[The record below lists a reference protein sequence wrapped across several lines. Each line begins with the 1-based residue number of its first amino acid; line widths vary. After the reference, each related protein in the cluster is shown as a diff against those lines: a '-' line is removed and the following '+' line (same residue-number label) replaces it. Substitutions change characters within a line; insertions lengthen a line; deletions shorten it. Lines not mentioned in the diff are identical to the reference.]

1 MNGLQRKGGFA
12 MKRKK
17 AFTLIELIV
26 VIAIIGALIAIL
38 VPTMNGFVDDARET
52 VLEANSRG
60 IEAFLMASSLR
71 FDSDHLFA
79 NSTDSGTGDPEDQTY
94 LSRYLETY
102 FEQAGYGKNNFSIK
116 NPFSGKTGVLNY
128 STYKLGSAYR
138 QLAMVISNNSDLKYE
153 NSLSAST
160 GKTYLRGSLIVY
172 MSNGDPTVQIYYI
185 DKDGNK
191 SDTVYSY
198 SIE

>member
-1 MNGLQRKGGFA
+1 

>member
-1 MNGLQRKGGFA
+1 MYRHKQKGA
-12 MKRKK
+12 IAIKRKK

-38 VPTMNGFVDDARET
+38 VPTMTGFVDEARTAVDQANTRGVET
-52 VLEANSRG
+52 
-60 IEAFLMASSLR
+60 FLKTSSLR
-71 FDSDHLFA
+71 FDVDHLFA
-79 NSTDSGTGDPEDQTY
+79 NSDDSGSGNPEDQTY

-102 FEQAGYGKNNFSIK
+102 FEQAGYGKNNFEIK

-128 STYKLGSAYR
+128 SNYKLGSDYR
-138 QLAMVISNNSDLKYE
+138 QLAMVISNNPDLKYE
-153 NSLSAST
+153 SSLSAST
-160 GKTYLRGSLIVY
+160 AKKYLMGSIIVY
-172 MSNGDPTVQIYYI
+172 MNNGDPVIQIYYI

-191 SDTVYSY
+191 SDTVYAY